1 MLKESRKDARDVIT
15 ARSKDREYEKPRMH
29 SEKVF
34 VVGFD
39 AEIFILCGGGAVT
52 WSAGMC
58 FS

>member
-1 MLKESRKDARDVIT
+1 MLQESRKEARTVIA
-15 ARSKDREYEKPRMH
+15 ARSKGKEYEKPRMH

-34 VVGFD
+34 RVGFD
-39 AEIFILCGGGAVT
+39 AEIFTLCGGGAVT